1 MNTFIHKKP
10 VLLLWISLS
19 LFMAGCDSQKPEA
32 LSDAPPIVAENGTT
46 LKNETN
52 TGNEAS
58 VENST
63 SPEAKKVFS
72 FSEIGKN
79 FGPGPFSVNDL
90 SSVFGKPVKLH
101 GGVYSMSSTDFALF
115 AAFEGISFDLVTKDD
130 KLSFVNSN
138 NFDRVNNGGENN
150 FPVTEQDK
158 DVKIEPF
165 STTITGNQWN
175 FVRSIKIGDTKE
187 KVISAY
193 GGYIGDVS
201 EYEGK
206 TTISYIYR
214 PDVIEK
220 SSEDER
226 FDIDSQ
232 TGGVNYVF
240 SNDKLI
246 EIHVFWYDAYLAFD

>member
-1 MNTFIHKKP
+1 MNAFIHKKP

-19 LFMAGCDSQKPEA
+19 LLVAGCDSQKPEA
-32 LSDAPPIVAENGTT
+32 PSDAPPIAAENGVT

-52 TGNEAS
+52 TDS
-58 VENST
+58 ENST

-72 FSEIGKN
+72 FSEIDRK

-115 AAFEGISFDLVTKDD
+115 AAFEGISFDLVTKDN

-138 NFDRVNNGGENN
+138 NFDRVNNSGENN

-175 FVRSIKIGDTKE
+175 FARNIKIGDTKE
-187 KVISAY
+187 KVIGAY

-206 TTISYIYR
+206 TTISYTYR

-220 SSEDER
+220 FSEDEQ

-240 SNDKLI
+240 SNGKLI